1 MIEKKSKDLE
11 NIGIIEK
18 DKYIRFT
25 VYYFPELLEQIDK
38 LPKQY
43 FKFIDEF
50 VKQDEIYNRYF
61 VLGEKQ
67 VNIARELNVS
77 RQHISAKLLNS
88 KKDVKKQCII
98 TKR

>member
-1 MIEKKSKDLE
+1 M
-11 NIGIIEK
+11 
-18 DKYIRFT
+18 
-25 VYYFPELLEQIDK
+25 LEQIDK

-61 VLGEKQ
+61 ALGENQ

-88 KKDVKKQCII
+88 K
-98 TKR
+98 